1 MKKFLLIGLVFLALF
16 TLTACN
22 NDPEEQDPD
31 ETPTLNTD
39 YTDELTLDVNYEGS
53 SFISDGIGEV
63 ELVQCVDGDTAR
75 FRDGNETFAVRFLG
89 IDTPEST
96 YRFDPWGKAASDFT
110 CSKLENAET
119 IVLEADSST
128 NRTDDN
134 NRYLA
139 FVWYDGR
146 LLNLEL
152 IEQAYSTAQG
162 VLSLKYGSTMM
173 DAFYYAQS
181 TNLRIYGETDPDFDY
196 SKEGVQITIE
206 ELITNTSAY
215 VGRKITLTGTI
226 TRVLGNGAWI
236 QQGDYGVYLYL
247 AFEFTTRIVAGNEV
261 IIDNLTPTYYPDQ
274 ETGTLQV
281 TDFRSR
287 NTEVLSTDNE
297 IEPVTVLI
305 DEITEYQ
312 IGSFIELL
320 EVTIVS
326 RFGNQESFTLTV
338 EDSEGNEFQLRKD
351 EFASDEI
358 DYSLLQVGTK
368 IDVKGPVHTYNG
380 RLQLMLVQPGDVEIH
395 LINE

>member
-1 MKKFLLIGLVFLALF
+1 MKKLFVLGLLLLAGGILA
-16 TLTACN
+16 ACDN
-22 NDPEEQDPD
+22 EPNDPDPD

-39 YTDELTLDVNYEGS
+39 YTDQLSLEPNYEGL
-53 SFISDGIGEV
+53 SFIRDGIGEV
-63 ELVQCVDGDTAR
+63 ELIQCVDGDTAR

-110 CSKLENAET
+110 CSKLQNADT
-119 IVLEADSST
+119 IVLEADPST

-146 LLNLEL
+146 LLNLEI

-162 VLSLKYGSTMM
+162 VLALKYGDTMM
-173 DAFYYAQS
+173 EAFYHAQS
-181 TNLRIYGETDPDFDY
+181 TKLRIYGETDPDFDY
-196 SKEGVQITIE
+196 SKEGVQITVE

-215 VGRKITLTGTI
+215 IGRKITLTGTI
-226 TRVLGNGAWI
+226 TRVLGNGAWL

-261 IIDNLTPTYYPDQ
+261 IIDNLTPTYYPDP

-287 NTEVLSTDNE
+287 NTEVLSSDN
-297 IEPVTVLI
+297 PVVPKTLSI
-305 DEITEYQ
+305 DEVTEAH
-312 IGSFIELL
+312 IGAFIELL

-338 EDSEGNEFQLRKD
+338 EDEQGNEFQLRKD
-351 EFASDEI
+351 DFASNEI
-358 DYSLLQVGTK
+358 DYSLLQIGTK
-368 IDVKGPVHTYNG
+368 IDVRGPVHTFNG
-380 RLQLMLVQPGDVEIH
+380 TMQLMLVQPGDVEIH